1 MSHVIASTQTVRRFH
16 AVSVMRRVVLAVLGA
31 AVVLPLGTAALA
43 FWTAGG
49 DGAAAAA
56 TGSLSAPTNVV
67 ADAPED
73 SGTVAVSWDAATLG
87 TGQAAQGYFVTRIHD
102 TDGVTSPAC
111 GTSAASPTA
120 ALSCDDLSVADG
132 TYHYRVTAV
141 FGSWTAQGLPS
152 ASVTVVNDSGRPE
165 VTVTSISP
173 TPNGNGYN
181 NSTPVVVNLS
191 ATDAVRD
198 RLDHL
203 PGRCRYAGDSGRVHC
218 GGVPWR
224 ATAIHTVTFQREGQ
238 HRCRQPGRV
247 RTRADRHR
255 GALGAG
261 RAYADRGQRHG
272 VLQQRPDQ
280 QRQHAHVLRN
290 RGGREHRHLVQQW
303 DRRWA
308 PLWLL
313 VDGTYTVTATALSAG
328 AKTITVPGH
337 RPGRQPRRRL
347 RRAPPSRWTT
357 RRRQL
362 PALRRSRRPATAAGP
377 ARTASPTT
385 RPRRSP
391 ARARPAPSAS
401 RCTPAASRW
410 GPAVPQ
416 PRVTPRHRVRW
427 PTASTR

>member
-49 DGAAAAA
+49 DGVAVAA

-181 NSTPVVVNLS
+181 SSTPVVVNLS
-191 ATDAVRD
+191 ATDESGIASITYRVDAGTPVTVAASTAAV
-198 RLDHL
+198 
-203 PGRCRYAGDSGRVHC
+203 PVAGDGD
-218 GGVPWR
+218 
-224 ATAIHTVTFQREGQ
+224 HTVTFHARDNTGVDSLDESV
-238 HRCRQPGRV
+238 PV
-247 RTRADRHR
+247 RID
-255 GALGAG
+255 
-261 RAYADRGQRHG
+261 
-272 VLQQRPDQ
+272 
-280 QRQHAHVLRN
+280 
-290 RGGREHRHLVQQW
+290 
-303 DRRWA
+303 
-308 PLWLL
+308 
-313 VDGTYTVTATALSAG
+313 TV
-328 AKTITVPGH
+328 
-337 RPGRQPRRRL
+337 
-347 RRAPPSRWTT
+347 
-357 RRRQL
+357 
-362 PALRRSRRPATAAGP
+362 
-377 ARTASPTT
+377 
-385 RPRRSP
+385 
-391 ARARPAPSAS
+391 APSA
-401 RCTPAASRW
+401 PAA
-410 GPAVPQ
+410 
-416 PRVTPRHRVRW
+416 PR
-427 PTASTR
+427 